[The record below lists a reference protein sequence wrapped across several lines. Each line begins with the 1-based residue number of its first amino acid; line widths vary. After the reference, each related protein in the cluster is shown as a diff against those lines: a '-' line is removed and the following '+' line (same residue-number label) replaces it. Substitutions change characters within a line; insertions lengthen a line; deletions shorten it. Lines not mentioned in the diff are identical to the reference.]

1 MPATCIEDCLF
12 HGTKLHYTYS
22 LHPNMQAVRREVKHV
37 WLLYVDHIEARL
49 HAGMSDNKL
58 E

>member
-1 MPATCIEDCLF
+1 
-12 HGTKLHYTYS
+12 
-22 LHPNMQAVRREVKHV
+22 MQAVRREVKHV